1 MKITMSTVFIVGTA
15 GSGKSTLVSTL
26 MEWLERNQ
34 YSVVTVNLDPAVE
47 YLPYIADIDI
57 RDFVS
62 ARKLMRK
69 YKLGPNASI
78 IAAVDMMLLNIER
91 IREEVQALEATYILI
106 DTPGQM
112 ELFAFRS
119 TGSLLID
126 KLSSDKTIVIF
137 VIDATQARTPTG
149 FVSSILLSLSTQF
162 RFNKPQINV
171 LNKID
176 LLDKSEVERILLW
189 SEEAEELQN
198 ALRIETESLGK
209 LELSVRISEI
219 INIMESLSKIIPISA
234 KTGEGM
240 DELCRE
246 IEQVLRTYDER

>member
-1 MKITMSTVFIVGTA
+1 MSTVFIVGTA
-15 GSGKSTLVSTL
+15 GSGKSTLVGTL

-57 RDFVS
+57 RDFIS
-62 ARKLMRK
+62 ARRLMKK
-69 YKLGPNASI
+69 YRLGPNASI
-78 IAAVDMMLLNIER
+78 IAAVDMMLLNIEK

-112 ELFAFRS
+112 ELFAFRK

-126 KLSSDKTIVIF
+126 RLSSDKCITIF

-176 LLDKSEVERILLW
+176 LLDKSELEQILAW
-189 SEEAEELQN
+189 SEEPEELQN
-198 ALRIETESLGK
+198 ALKIEAESIGR
-209 LELSVRISEI
+209 LEYELNVKVSEFISLI
-219 INIMESLSKIIPISA
+219 GTLSKVIPISA

-240 DELCRE
+240 DDLCRE
-246 IEQVLRTYDER
+246 IEQILRTYDEK